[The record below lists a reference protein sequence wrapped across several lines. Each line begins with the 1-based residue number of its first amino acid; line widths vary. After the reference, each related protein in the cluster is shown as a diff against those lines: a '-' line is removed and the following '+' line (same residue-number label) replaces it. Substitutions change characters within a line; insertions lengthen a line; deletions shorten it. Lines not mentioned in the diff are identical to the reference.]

1 MTDIKAKG
9 RAILARLLGDAYV
22 QKRTASLNTF
32 NRDLRDMSDYCV
44 GTVWSRP
51 ELEPK
56 VRSMVCIA
64 MLTAL
69 GKESQLRL
77 HLRGALVNGCTTDEI
92 REVILQSVVYC
103 GFPAAGE
110 ASRIAEE
117 VFDEKGIKR

>member
-9 RAILARLLGDAYV
+9 RAVLAFLLGDAYV

-32 NRDLRDMSDYCV
+32 NRDLRDLSDYCV

-56 VRSMVCIA
+56 TRSLVCIA

-77 HLRGALVNGCTTDEI
+77 HLRGALVNGCTMEEI